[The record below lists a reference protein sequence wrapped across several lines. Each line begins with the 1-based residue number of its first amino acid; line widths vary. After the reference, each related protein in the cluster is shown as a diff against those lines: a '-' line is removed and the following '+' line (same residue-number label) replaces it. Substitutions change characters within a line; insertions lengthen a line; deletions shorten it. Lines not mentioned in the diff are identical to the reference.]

1 VVKRALSFLSI
12 TLLAGC
18 AVVGPDYH
26 VPEGAMISQ
35 SGVQGDFLS
44 GKAVANAEPLPERWW
59 TLYNDPALDALVV
72 QALQANTDLRVA
84 EANLQRSVALLD
96 ARGASRELQGSVN
109 ADTSY
114 AQRSAEAE
122 LQHVQPPTRQIYN
135 AGIGVSY
142 DLDLFGGLRR
152 GIEAASADSEAA
164 AAARDLVRVNVA
176 AETTRAYAEI
186 CNSGSQIDLLN
197 SVVALQAKGVAL
209 TRVLVSHG
217 RVAPYELDRR
227 QAALDLTRSRV
238 PRLAARQRNALF
250 RVTALLGRTPS
261 EADLALLSCHHAL
274 QMTQIL
280 PVGDGQAMLK
290 RRPDIRM
297 AERRLAAS
305 TARIGVATADLYPDI
320 KLGASIGSTGATAD
334 FLSPLTNRFG
344 LGPLISWTIN
354 RHAVRGNIEAATA
367 QGQADLAAFDGVV
380 IKALRE
386 VESSLTS
393 YAAGIDQLN
402 NLERSRDEAARAAQR
417 TKPSRRGG
425 KVGERPAIDAERD
438 FIAGQ
443 QAVAAGKAAM
453 NEDQIALFLALGG
466 GWAIPAS
473 H

>member
-1 VVKRALSFLSI
+1 MKRALSFLSI

-44 GKAVANAEPLPERWW
+44 GNAVANAEPLPERWW

-209 TRVLVSHG
+209 TRVLVNHG
-217 RVAPYELDRR
+217 RVAAYELDRR

-402 NLERSRDEAARAAQR
+402 NLERSRDEAARAALR
-417 TKPSRRGG
+417 TTQLRRGG
-425 KVGERPAIDAERD
+425 KIDELPALEAERD

-443 QAVAAGKAAM
+443 QAVAEGKAAM

-466 GWAIPAS
+466 GWAIPPS